1 MSRTAFKNILVC
13 IICAAV
19 VLAGSLSTSWA
30 TWSCWYWPYHDSY
43 NPNLYDTNEVMHRY
57 DYISGADAQNWEYH
71 YHGPPQNPDPW
82 WGHCHAW
89 AAAAVWEP
97 QPEASRVVDGVKF
110 RIRDRKGL
118 LVETYHTCANGYS
131 YELYADNPSPGLF
144 WYYLRKEIKGVN
156 SMHGKKMGFVG
167 ELYYGGEVWNYPIYR
182 YSVTYSGTSTVSGTM
197 KIWVAA
203 DSKPLYADST
213 TLYYKTF
220 TYKFKGVKVD
230 SSGNPRNSGTWIGS
244 GHYYRPDA
252 IWRPYYANTWMKYV
266 ENSQLSSDYISAILE

>member
-1 MSRTAFKNILVC
+1 
-13 IICAAV
+13 
-19 VLAGSLSTSWA
+19 
-30 TWSCWYWPYHDSY
+30 
-43 NPNLYDTNEVMHRY
+43 MHRY
-57 DYISGADAQNWEYH
+57 DYISGASAQNWEYN

-89 AAAAVWEP
+89 AAAAVWES